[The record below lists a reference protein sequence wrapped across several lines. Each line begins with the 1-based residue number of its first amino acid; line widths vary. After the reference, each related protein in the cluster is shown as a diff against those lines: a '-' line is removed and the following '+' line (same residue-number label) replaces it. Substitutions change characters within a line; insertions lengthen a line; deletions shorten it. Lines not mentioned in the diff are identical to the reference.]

1 MVKGLK
7 LVIILCLCS
16 QYCMGSQTD
25 EARQIAKIKS
35 DTSYLYAEATMKDLS
50 EAVLAAKSILEVQ
63 VSDWVKLKYPQEEID
78 VCIAKAKEHCFEVH
92 TQRGNY
98 QRALVY
104 IKKTDIMPV
113 IDRNEIVVFQVSEV
127 NAQSVTDNQLD
138 EERALNSSISE
149 SAQEVSI
156 IPPSIS
162 DGEAHMASLKNFYEL
177 EPYITDLQQKGIVKA
192 FGKYKDM
199 PRNTDCYL
207 FIYNRKGD
215 VVAVLR
221 HENGI
226 DYNLRTLQTDQ
237 INNYKECGA
246 IWLQTK

>member
-1 MVKGLK
+1 
-7 LVIILCLCS
+7 
-16 QYCMGSQTD
+16 
-25 EARQIAKIKS
+25 
-35 DTSYLYAEATMKDLS
+35 
-50 EAVLAAKSILEVQ
+50 
-63 VSDWVKLKYPQEEID
+63 
-78 VCIAKAKEHCFEVH
+78 
-92 TQRGNY
+92 
-98 QRALVY
+98 
-104 IKKTDIMPV
+104 
-113 IDRNEIVVFQVSEV
+113 
-127 NAQSVTDNQLD
+127 
-138 EERALNSSISE
+138 
-149 SAQEVSI
+149 
-156 IPPSIS
+156 
-162 DGEAHMASLKNFYEL
+162 MASLKNFYEL